1 MEPTGDPHSCSDT
14 FAKVGHQRSLHRLPR
29 PSSGPNPRC
38 AGEGKLAVPPH
49 FAADIAG
56 SLNAVLVAP
65 KASLPINATRTPY
78 GSGSRP
84 KGTVSGTPSRVA
96 ARGTGSRTVRSRRGR
111 PYGISL
117 RIPDVMRR
125 SSEGGSRPMPTGQPA
140 HSATLVPP
148 QPR

>member
-49 FAADIAG
+49 FAADIAA

-78 GSGSRP
+78 GSDRDRQARVPARRP
-84 KGTVSGTPSRVA
+84 ALQLA
-96 ARGTGSRTVRSRRGR
+96 ARAAGRCALGADGRTASV
-111 PYGISL
+111 
-117 RIPDVMRR
+117 
-125 SSEGGSRPMPTGQPA
+125 
-140 HSATLVPP
+140 SAF
-148 QPR
+148 R